1 MGFLPDWLQ
10 KLADECTEGEAIIMT
25 SEREMRYRAA
35 QAERG
40 QKMVRV
46 WVPVENVEELKEIA
60 KKMRE
65 ASILKANQEAKAYV
79 SNLIKAMAES
89 GASAAEIS
97 VATNIK
103 LSVVEKFMEQF
114 GQVFYS
120 TGRVSDE

>member
-1 MGFLPDWLQ
+1 
-10 KLADECTEGEAIIMT
+10 MT

-60 KKMRE
+60 KKMRD
-65 ASILKANQEAKAYV
+65 ASILKANQEAKEYV